1 MMMKSTSTMSMK
13 LIGYW
18 TATGIV
24 AFELVVGGVTDV
36 VHGREVLVVGDP
48 VVQVITQLGYPVYLL
63 TILGVWKLLGAIA
76 LLIPRFPRL
85 KEWAYAGTFFEMTG
99 ALMSHV
105 ASGVYSTGF
114 IWASIVAVATL
125 VSWALRPPSRVLGVI
140 FPGRAETSGH
150 DESSHLSSTR
160 VS

>member
-1 MMMKSTSTMSMK
+1 MTSHSTMNMK

-18 TATGIV
+18 TATSIV
-24 AFELVVGGVTDV
+24 AFELVIGGVTEV

-85 KEWAYAGTFFEMTG
+85 KEWAYAGIFFNVTG
-99 ALMSHV
+99 AAASH
-105 ASGVYSTGF
+105 
-114 IWASIVAVATL
+114 IVMRDYGIYAFHVLVNLFLAVLVL
-125 VSWALRPPSRVLGVI
+125 VSWALRPQSR
-140 FPGRAETSGH
+140 TSAA
-150 DESSHLSSTR
+150 
-160 VS
+160 